1 MPAPRTEPEPPPGP
15 PAAPGAPAPRH
26 RRRLAARIRALVR
39 AIREND
45 EDDIR
50 EAMLRLS
57 QSRRLLAPLALLVG
71 GVVLLF
77 QGFRLVVFNWR
88 LTLVQ
93 VLPAMWI
100 WLAMLDLKIHVLH
113 GHSFHVIRGPVLIP
127 IWMAIIGL
135 TMASLFLNAV
145 FAFAISRPGRADIRP
160 AVTEAR
166 DHLMAILGWG
176 LALGAPL
183 AFATTVAPRY
193 PRPWFGISLSLVVGA
208 MMVCYVAVPSRL
220 IGVKPARSRRDKL
233 ASTAVSGALSATVC
247 TPPYLL
253 GRLGILMLGSPSLFI
268 PGIFL
273 LVVGATLQAGATG
286 AVRAIKMSVSLVTD
300 PDGAAAPAPAASGPD
315 PD

>member
-1 MPAPRTEPEPPPGP
+1 MP
-15 PAAPGAPAPRH
+15 
-26 RRRLAARIRALVR
+26 
-39 AIREND
+39 
-45 EDDIR
+45 
-50 EAMLRLS
+50 
-57 QSRRLLAPLALLVG
+57 
-71 GVVLLF
+71 
-77 QGFRLVVFNWR
+77 
-88 LTLVQ
+88 
-93 VLPAMWI
+93 
-100 WLAMLDLKIHVLH
+100 
-113 GHSFHVIRGPVLIP
+113 
-127 IWMAIIGL
+127 
-135 TMASLFLNAV
+135 
-145 FAFAISRPGRADIRP
+145 
-160 AVTEAR
+160 
-166 DHLMAILGWG
+166 ILGWG

-183 AFATTVAPRY
+183 AFATTVATRY
-193 PRPWFGISLSLVVGA
+193 PRPWFGLSLSLVVGA

-253 GRLGILMLGSPSLFI
+253 GRLGILMLGSRSLFI